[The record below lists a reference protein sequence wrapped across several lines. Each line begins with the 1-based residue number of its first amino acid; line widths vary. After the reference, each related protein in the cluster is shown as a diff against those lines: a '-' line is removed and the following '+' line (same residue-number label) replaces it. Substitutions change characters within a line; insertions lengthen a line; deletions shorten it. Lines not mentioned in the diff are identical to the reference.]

1 MKSFVRSL
9 SFAVAVSTAVIGVGC
24 SADLGEDQ
32 GHQIGNQTAAAF
44 DVFEGQDGQ
53 YYFRLRA
60 ANGEIVLAS
69 EGYVSKQGAN
79 TGVESVKTHAVIA
92 SHFEQRESEDGQ
104 YYFVLKANNAEI
116 IGTSET
122 YVSKSNA
129 ERGAET
135 VRKIVVQILRA
146 EAAATGGAH
155 FDIFVG
161 ADDQYYF
168 HLQAGNG
175 EIVLQSEGY
184 VSEQGARTGV
194 ASVRTH
200 GKFVEKFTLSES
212 ADEQFYFVL
221 KADNGETIGVSE
233 TYVSKSNAE
242 RGIEGVVDLLV
253 SERVAEAGEPFENE
267 EDATVAVAQ
276 QSAQQSAAE

>member
-9 SFAVAVSTAVIGVGC
+9 SFAVAVSAAVIGVGC
-24 SADLGEDQ
+24 TADLGQDQ
-32 GHQIGNQTAAAF
+32 GNQTDNQRTGAF
-44 DVFEGQDGQ
+44 EVFEGQNGQ

-69 EGYVSKQGAN
+69 EGYVSKQGAD
-79 TGVESVKTHAVIA
+79 TGVESVKAHAVIA
-92 SHFEQRESEDGQ
+92 NNFEQRDSADGQ
-104 YYFVLKANNAEI
+104 FYFVLKADNGEI

-122 YVSKSNA
+122 YVSTSNA
-129 ERGAET
+129 KRGAET
-135 VRKIVVQILRA
+135 VRQIVAKILRA
-146 EAAATGGAH
+146 EAVATGGAH

-168 HLQAGNG
+168 HLQAANG

-184 VSEQGARTGV
+184 VSEQGARSGV

-200 GKFVEKFTLSES
+200 GKLAENFTIAES

-221 KADNGETIGVSE
+221 KANNGETIGVSE

-242 RGIEGVVDLLV
+242 RGVEGVVQLLV
-253 SERVAEAGEPFENE
+253 SERVAEAGEAFENE

-276 QSAQQSAAE
+276 QSAAE

>member
-9 SFAVAVSTAVIGVGC
+9 SFAVAVSSAVIGVGC
-24 SADLGEDQ
+24 TADLGQDQ
-32 GHQIGNQTAAAF
+32 GNQTDNQRTAAF
-44 DVFEGQDGQ
+44 EIFEGQDGQ
-53 YYFRLRA
+53 HYFRLRA

-79 TGVESVKTHAVIA
+79 TGVESVKAHAVIA
-92 SHFEQRESEDGQ
+92 DNFEQRESADGQ
-104 YYFVLKANNAEI
+104 FYFVLKADNAEI

-129 ERGAET
+129 ARGAET
-135 VRKIVVQILRA
+135 VRQIVVKILRA

-168 HLQAGNG
+168 HLQAANG

-194 ASVRTH
+194 ASVRNH
-200 GKFVEKFTLSES
+200 GKIAENFTISES

-233 TYVSKSNAE
+233 TYVSHSNAE
-242 RGIEGVVDLLV
+242 RGVEGVVDLLV
-253 SERVAEAGEPFENE
+253 SERVAEAGEVFESE

-276 QSAQQSAAE
+276 QSAAE